1 MHSGDSRRLQ
11 TFKTTNMARRKY
23 SFLRNY
29 YLGNALHRGFID
41 PIMKLPPDAPRIPKT
56 KILTFDERD
65 EKDPV
70 RLMVY
75 NSTEKEVGIHRPPRH
90 HYAGLSDK
98 EYEKRFPLTEEQKE
112 MVRRRKEKDERDDKI
127 VGWAIIL
134 IILAVIVFITWKYVE
149 YSLNHP
155 TIWG

>member
-56 KILTFDERD
+56 KIRTFDEMDERD
-65 EKDPV
+65 PS
-70 RLMVY
+70 RLMAY
-75 NSTEKEVGIHRPPRH
+75 NVIEKQAGIHRPPRH

-98 EYEKRFPLTEEQKE
+98 EYEKKFPLTEEQKE
-112 MVRRRKEKDERDDKI
+112 MVRRREEKDEMEDKI
-127 VGWAIIL
+127 AGWVIIL
-134 IILAVIVFITWKYVE
+134 IILAVIVFIVWKYCE
-149 YSLNHP
+149 FILNSSYYN
-155 TIWG
+155 

>member
-56 KILTFDERD
+56 KIRTFDEMDERD
-65 EKDPV
+65 PS
-70 RLMVY
+70 RLMAY
-75 NSTEKEVGIHRPPRH
+75 NYYEKRAGIHRPPRH
-90 HYAGLSDK
+90 HYAGLWDK
-98 EYEKRFPLTEEQKE
+98 EYEKKFPLTEEQKE

-127 VGWAIIL
+127 VGWVIIL
-134 IILAVIVFITWKYVE
+134 IILAVIVFIVWKYVE
-149 YSLNHP
+149 FSLSSSYYN
-155 TIWG
+155 

>member
-41 PIMKLPPDAPRIPKT
+41 PIMKLPPDVPRIPKT

-70 RLMVY
+70 RLMAY
-75 NSTEKEVGIHRPPRH
+75 NVIEEQAGIHRPPRH

-98 EYEKRFPLTEEQKE
+98 EYEKKFPLTEEQKE
-112 MVRRRKEKDERDDKI
+112 MVRRRKEKNERDDKI
-127 VGWAIIL
+127 AGWVLIF
-134 IILAVIVFITWKYVE
+134 IILAVVVLIVWGYCE
-149 YSLNHP
+149 LSLSN
-155 TIWG
+155 IYYN

>member
-56 KILTFDERD
+56 KILTFDEMD
-65 EKDPV
+65 ERDPV
-70 RLMVY
+70 RLMIY
-75 NSTEKEVGIHRPPRH
+75 NFTEKEAGIHRPPRH

-98 EYEKRFPLTEEQKE
+98 EYEKKFPLTEEQKE
-112 MVRRRKEKDERDDKI
+112 MVRRRKEKDERNDKI
-127 VGWAIIL
+127 VAW
-134 IILAVIVFITWKYVE
+134 VIVFIALAIVVLIVWGYCELT
-149 YSLNHP
+149 LNNSYYN
-155 TIWG
+155 

>member
-1 MHSGDSRRLQ
+1 
-11 TFKTTNMARRKY
+11 MARRKY

-70 RLMVY
+70 RLMAY
-75 NSTEKEVGIHRPPRH
+75 NVTEKEAGIHRPPRH

-98 EYEKRFPLTEEQKE
+98 EYEKKFPLTEEQKE
-112 MVRRRKEKDERDDKI
+112 MVRRREEKDEMEDKI
-127 VGWAIIL
+127 AGWVIIL
-134 IILAVIVFITWKYVE
+134 IILAVIVFIVWKYCE
-149 YSLNHP
+149 FILNSSYYN
-155 TIWG
+155 